1 MTNNYRM
8 DGAKLGRVQGKLI
21 DYSEDRANVNH
32 RAPYDTLHLVDASLS
47 NCVYVFRA
55 YVLECCQFSFAT

>member
-8 DGAKLGRVQGKLI
+8 DGAKLGRVQGKLV

-32 RAPYDTLHLVDASLS
+32 RAPYDTLHLVDVSLS
-47 NCVYVFRA
+47 NCVYVF
-55 YVLECCQFSFAT
+55 